1 MRRRFCQLNY
11 RGMHQRYNHGAFFIF
26 GAITP
31 GPEFRGISRESGPRS
46 PATGFQRF
54 DPPLGHTLLH
64 GEAEKLTRK
73 VGLASPR
80 EVAWRSG
87 GPTFG
92 RRQWA
97 GRAWRAGFRRRSFR
111 AAGANGAK
119 SRTRGRFRVSGAVRA
134 PGFGAAA
141 GAFSGAHRE
150 KAGRRRGKTGRSGV
164 LRGRVR
170 RALGGEKPPFAA
182 KRAGNGAVAGRKL
195 AEKAGGVC
203 RVIRHLQGI
212 FGRFR
217 RKSWGFGKAF
227 PRAYRKELPFAPFLC
242 RWRTVIGGDNLVVR
256 SGCYLGRKE

>member
-1 MRRRFCQLNY
+1 MCRP
-11 RGMHQRYNHGAFFIF
+11 
-26 GAITP
+26 P
-31 GPEFRGISRESGPRS
+31 GLEFRENSRATGRRS

-54 DPPLGHTLLH
+54 DPPLGRTLLH
-64 GEAEKLTRK
+64 SEAGKPTKE
-73 VGLASPR
+73 VGFASPR
-80 EVAWRSG
+80 DVPWRGGGLGGRGFGGRKAAHGGKKRAQSG
-87 GPTFG
+87 RKAAHAGASGASGVCAAPGSRAKPGQAGPFSG
-92 RRQWA
+92 A
-97 GRAWRAGFRRRSFR
+97 GRA
-111 AAGANGAK
+111 
-119 SRTRGRFRVSGAVRA
+119 
-134 PGFGAAA
+134 
-141 GAFSGAHRE
+141 
-150 KAGRRRGKTGRSGV
+150 KAGRRRGKTGRSGA

-170 RALGGEKPPFAA
+170 RALGAKKPLFAA
-182 KRAGNGAVAGRKL
+182 KRAGNGAVAGQKL